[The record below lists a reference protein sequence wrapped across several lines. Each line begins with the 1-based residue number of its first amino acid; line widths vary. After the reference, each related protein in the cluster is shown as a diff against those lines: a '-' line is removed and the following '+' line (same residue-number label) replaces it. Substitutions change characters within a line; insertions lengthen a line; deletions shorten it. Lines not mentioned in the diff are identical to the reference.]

1 MDARDLF
8 LDQHAAMHSAAV
20 GGNAMSVAERTF
32 SGLSDEQMRVRPRE
46 DLNSLAWLLWHI
58 ARTEDVFVNPVLAA
72 RPQVFDDAW
81 AKRLAVSRRDFG
93 IGMSSPE
100 VTELSRQIDLGAL
113 REYRDAVGHAT
124 REVVGGFKPEDW
136 TGEVPAESIRRA
148 ADQGAFGV
156 RTDAV
161 VKAFTARP
169 RGTLLSGIAIF
180 HPAAHMGE
188 ASTVRTAGGFGT
200 GV

>member
-1 MDARDLF
+1 MPRPP
-8 LDQHAAMHSAAV
+8 SAACDV
-20 GGNAMSVAERTF
+20 VADALQRV
-32 SGLSDEQMRVRPRE
+32 SDEQLLRVPASTSPRP
-46 DLNSLAWLLWHI
+46 ALWHPRHDYVSGTG
-58 ARTEDVFVNPVLAA
+58 AGGLPRS
-72 RPQVFDDAW
+72 DDAW
-81 AKRLAVSRRDFG
+81 AKRLGVSRRDFG

-113 REYRDAVGHAT
+113 REYRDAVGRAT
-124 REVVGGFKPEDW
+124 REIVGGFKPEDW
-136 TGEVPAESIRRA
+136 TGEVSAESIRRA

-161 VKAFTARP
+161 LKAFTARP